1 MARKKKVEE
10 VVEKVV
16 EVVSPTIKR
25 PRKKKIET
33 EIIPIPVE
41 EIIVP
46 KKRTRKSKEVI
57 EPVIESDSNPKNS
70 KSKIFPI
77 ETVVEKKEEKPK
89 RVRKT
94 KEENVV
100 KETKQSKKKKVEEPK
115 PVVIINEV
123 PKKRTKKSSTENMS
137 KLSSTPPPPQPKEN
151 PKPKVQKSPESKK
164 SKKSFLNIKDYY
176 EFEEGKYVLGDVDE
190 LFDENLAKKIKTS
203 LKLSKKN
210 HVKDDKFGI
219 HFFKVGDKV
228 WDMIDYNNKILT
240 SNNSLII
247 CKSETIT
254 KEGKLRFCRRFEAR
268 SKFRIYVDY
277 TDLDYCLY
285 FMNEDDPSPFMMLQN
300 DAAI

>member
-25 PRKKKIET
+25 PRKKKNEAK
-33 EIIPIPVE
+33 IISPPVE

-46 KKRTRKSKEVI
+46 KKRTRK
-57 EPVIESDSNPKNS
+57 
-70 KSKIFPI
+70 
-77 ETVVEKKEEKPK
+77 
-89 RVRKT
+89 T
-94 KEENVV
+94 KEETVE

-123 PKKRTKKSSTENMS
+123 PKKRTKKSSTENVS

-151 PKPKVQKSPESKK
+151 PKPKVQKSPEPKK
-164 SKKSFLNIKDYY
+164 SKKTFLNIKDYY

-203 LKLSKKN
+203 LKKLSKKN

-240 SNNSLII
+240 SNNNLII

-277 TDLDYCLY
+277 TDFDYCLY